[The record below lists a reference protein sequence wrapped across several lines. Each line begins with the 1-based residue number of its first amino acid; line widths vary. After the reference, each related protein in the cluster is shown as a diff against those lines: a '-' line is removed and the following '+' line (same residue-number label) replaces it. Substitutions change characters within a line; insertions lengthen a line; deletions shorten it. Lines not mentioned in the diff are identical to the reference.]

1 MKASFPIDEMTIKE
15 MMEIIQNS
23 NEQDDKD
30 ISLLIN
36 YNDWGNY
43 QNIGIAILAYSEEDQ
58 LLGFLVAN
66 DLFGLNTYEWTVVV
80 HPGYRRMGIGTALVE
95 GLKNALKERGA
106 IGDMAVSFADE
117 VGHQFLHQQGYEYNS
132 SEATL
137 QAPSEESELSQHFHV
152 RPFKEG
158 DKDQLIRLMHNGF
171 GDLPDETEELISLNT
186 TTQGRSLFMVERNQ
200 QIVGTVSLVESEMG
214 IWITAFTVD
223 SSLRSQGIGSYILQW
238 VKNYAYTFNQQ
249 NVLLEVE
256 IDNSNAMSVYKKAGF
271 APISQID
278 YFVRV

>member
-15 MMEIIQNS
+15 MMEIIQNT
-23 NEQDDKD
+23 NEQDHQD
-30 ISLLIN
+30 ISLLTN
-36 YNDWGNY
+36 CESWGDY
-43 QNIGIAILAYSEEDQ
+43 QNIGFSILAYNEEEQ

-80 HPGYRRMGIGTALVE
+80 HPEYRRIGIGSALVE

-106 IGDMAVSFADE
+106 TGDMAVSFADE
-117 VGHQFLHQQGYEYNS
+117 VGHLFLHQQGYEYNS

-137 QAPSEESELSQHFHV
+137 QASSEESEPSQHLHV
-152 RPFKEG
+152 RPFKEV
-158 DKDQLIRLMHNGF
+158 DKDQLIRLMHDGF
-171 GDLPDETEELISLNT
+171 GDMPDETEELISLNT
-186 TTQGRSLFMVERNQ
+186 TTQGRSLYMVERNQ
-200 QIVGTVSLVESEMG
+200 QIVGTVSLVENKMG

-223 SSLRSQGIGSYILQW
+223 LALRGQGIGSYILQW
-238 VKNYAYTFNQQ
+238 VKNYAYTSNQQ

>member
-1 MKASFPIDEMTIKE
+1 MKASFPIDELSIKE
-15 MMEIIQNS
+15 MKEIIQNTE
-23 NEQDDKD
+23 EQDQKD
-30 ISLLIN
+30 ISLLMN
-36 YNDWGNY
+36 YNEWGNY
-43 QNIGIAILAYSEEDQ
+43 QNIGFAILAYSEEDQ

-80 HPGYRRMGIGTALVE
+80 HPGYRRMGIGSVLVE

-106 IGDMAVSFADE
+106 TGDMAVSFADE
-117 VGHQFLHQQGYEYNS
+117 VGYQFLHQQGYEYDS

-137 QAPSEESELSQHFHV
+137 QASSEESALSKHLHV
-152 RPFKEG
+152 RLFKEE
-158 DKDQLIRLMHNGF
+158 DKKQLIQLMHNGF

-186 TTQGRSLFMVERNQ
+186 TTQGRSLFMVERDQ
-200 QIVGTVSLVESEMG
+200 QIVGTVSLVENEMG

-223 SSLRSQGIGSYILQW
+223 SALRGQGIGSCILQW
-238 VKNYAYTFNQQ
+238 VKNFAYTSGHD

-256 IDNSNAMSVYKKAGF
+256 IDNNNAISVYKKAGF
-271 APISQID
+271 TPINQID